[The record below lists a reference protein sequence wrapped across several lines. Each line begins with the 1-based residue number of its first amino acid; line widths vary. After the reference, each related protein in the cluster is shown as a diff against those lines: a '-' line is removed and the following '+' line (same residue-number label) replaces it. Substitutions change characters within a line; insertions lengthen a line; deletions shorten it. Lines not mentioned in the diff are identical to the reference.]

1 VLLLIRLS
9 FLAIVVVAFCIP
21 AHAGL
26 IYISP
31 VDMTGT
37 GLGHVTTILT
47 IQNKDTESGC
57 VGFGGSKD
65 ILGSAAC
72 VGGNVGGDEKHGASQ
87 TLTRLISETG
97 ALSAADLVLIFNPSE
112 PAGNEV
118 NLSNANLTIYSPS
131 GALLFKSGTFTP
143 VFFATTETGT
153 GKSGFAFR
161 LDSADAAAA
170 SAFFN
175 SNNRIGLS
183 ATATE
188 SFAGLET
195 FFVASAKSLGLAGAG
210 GPSEIP
216 EPASMLLLG
225 AGLILVSVLR
235 KRHA

>member
-1 VLLLIRLS
+1 MVLHGRLS
-9 FLAIVVVAFCIP
+9 FALLVAAAFCSAP
-21 AHAGL
+21 AYAGL
-26 IYISP
+26 IYVSP

-65 ILGSAAC
+65 IIGSAAC

-87 TLTRLISETG
+87 TLTRLISESG
-97 ALSAADLVLIFNPSE
+97 ALSAADLVVIFNPSE

-131 GALLFKSGTFTP
+131 GALLFTSGTFTP

-161 LDSADAAAA
+161 LDSADAATA

-195 FFVASAKSLGLAGAG
+195 FFLASAKSLGLAGVPA
-210 GPSEIP
+210 EIP
-216 EPASMLLLG
+216 EPATMLLLG
-225 AGLILVSVLR
+225 AGLVLVGIIR
-235 KRHA
+235 KRRTA